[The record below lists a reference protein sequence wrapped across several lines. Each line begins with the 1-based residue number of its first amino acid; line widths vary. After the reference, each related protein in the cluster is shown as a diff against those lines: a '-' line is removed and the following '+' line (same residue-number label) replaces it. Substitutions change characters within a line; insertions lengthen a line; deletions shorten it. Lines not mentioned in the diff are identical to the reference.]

1 MAKMA
6 NHMTRIVAIGKLES
20 YTYDPEKTAPGKG
33 VLDVGG
39 GQKARFTIWN
49 RTNGD
54 NQHTKAADFQNEF
67 SEGDLVFVTG
77 QDNRQ
82 ITDDGAIFEDIHVW
96 DYRAAEEDEQHR
108 WVFVYVG
115 DVMNYEE
122 DSTEFDLK
130 FVNYKDEE
138 MLYPITLE
146 KLQNVKGDLEDGAR
160 IKIKGEI
167 FNGLKMDFF
176 GDGEFVTER
185 RAVHIE
191 VLNSAEEVE
200 EANKPADDSGEE
212 TGSGTGLWD

>member
-1 MAKMA
+1 MAKLA
-6 NHMTRIVAIGKLES
+6 NHMTRIVSIGKLES

-54 NQHTKAADFQNEF
+54 NQHTKAADFKNEF

-115 DVMNYEE
+115 DVVNL
-122 DSTEFDLK
+122 DDNGFDLK

-138 MLYPITLE
+138 MLFPISLE
-146 KLQNVKGDLEDGAR
+146 KLKMTKGELEEGAR
-160 IKIKGEI
+160 VKIKGEI
-167 FNGLKMDFF
+167 FNGLKMDYF

-185 RAVHIE
+185 NAVHIE
-191 VLNSAEEVE
+191 VLHSAEEVE
-200 EANKPADDSGEE
+200 EANKPADDSEDGTTGE
-212 TGSGTGLWD
+212 GGLWD